1 MSYIQHKN
9 MYGYNDITA
18 YKAVNHLIFLEN
30 RKLEREKYAR
40 DTKRNGINRAGSKK
54 TNESTDIRVY

>member
-30 RKLEREKYAR
+30 RELEREKYALE
-40 DTKRNGINRAGSKK
+40 DLCHQKDLS
-54 TNESTDIRVY
+54 